1 VRNLRLVGFFLAL
14 GVVAACWALT
24 CAAWRFDEV
33 AKGVLPLEPR
43 DFPSLTLLTL
53 GTGGAYENPARRG
66 PATAVAL
73 GSRVVL
79 IDAGRGVAESL
90 RAAKLPVP
98 QADTLLLTH
107 LLPENTV
114 GLDDL
119 LLTGWREGRT
129 TPLRVIGPPG
139 TRALVEGLAAAHAGA
154 IAALGAALD
163 LPASGASATA
173 LEIDDGWSE
182 TLGALSVRAAALP
195 GGPLGA
201 RAYRFEASGRSIVV
215 SGTGWAPDA
224 LAGFARGASVLVHE
238 GAFVPGPE
246 VAHELGI
253 DAEAEG
259 LLRREAALHTAL
271 ADVGAL
277 AARAGVGTLVLV
289 RLRPPPVFDLQVTS
303 LVDDSDDGRIVIA
316 NDGGEITP

>member
-1 VRNLRLVGFFLAL
+1 MRNVRLVGFVLGL

-33 AKGVLPLEPR
+33 AKGVVPLEPR

-73 GSRVVL
+73 GRRVVL
-79 IDAGRGVAESL
+79 VDAGRGVAESL
-90 RAAKLPVP
+90 RAAKLPVAQP
-98 QADTLLLTH
+98 DLLLLTH

-119 LLTGWREGRT
+119 LLTGWLGGRT

-139 TRALVEGLAAAHAGA
+139 TRALVEGLAAGHAGA
-154 IAALGAALD
+154 IAALGSALD
-163 LPASGASATA
+163 LPLAGASATA
-173 LEIDDGWSE
+173 LEIEDAWSE
-182 TLGALSVRAAALP
+182 SEGALSVRAAALP
-195 GGPLGA
+195 GGPLDA

-238 GAFVPGPE
+238 AAFVPGPE
-246 VAHELGI
+246 VVRELGI
-253 DAEAEG
+253 DAHAER
-259 LLRREAALHTAL
+259 LRREAALHTAL

-289 RLRPPPVFDLQVTS
+289 RLRPPPVFDLQITS
-303 LVDDSDDGRIVIA
+303 LVDDGFGGRIVIA
-316 NDGGEITP
+316 NDGEEITP

>member
-1 VRNLRLVGFFLAL
+1 VRNLRLVGFVLAL

-73 GSRVVL
+73 GRRIVL
-79 IDAGRGVAESL
+79 VDAGRGVAESL
-90 RAAKLPVP
+90 RAAKIPVAQP
-98 QADTLLLTH
+98 DTLLLTH

-119 LLTGWREGRT
+119 LLTGWLEGRAT
-129 TPLRVIGPPG
+129 ALRVIGPPG
-139 TRALVEGLAAAHAGA
+139 TRALVDGLAAAHAGA
-154 IAALGAALD
+154 IAALGAALG
-163 LPASGASATA
+163 LPPAGASATA
-173 LEIDDGWSE
+173 LEIENGWSE
-182 TLGALSVRAAALP
+182 ALGALSVRAAALP
-195 GGPLGA
+195 GGPLAA
-201 RAYRFEASGRSIVV
+201 RAYRFEAEGRSIVV

-224 LAGFARGASVLVHE
+224 LAGFARGASLLVHE
-238 GAFVPGPE
+238 AAFVPGPE
-246 VAHELGI
+246 VARELGI
-253 DAEAEG
+253 DAQAER
-259 LLRREAALHTAL
+259 LRREGALHTGL

-289 RLRPPPVFDLQVTS
+289 RLRPPPVYDLQITS
-303 LVDDSDDGRIVIA
+303 LVDDSFDGPILIA
-316 NDGGEITP
+316 GDGDEITP

>member
-1 VRNLRLVGFFLAL
+1 MSNFRLVGFLVAL

-24 CAAWRFDEV
+24 CAAWRFDQV
-33 AKGVLPLEPR
+33 AEGVLPLEPR
-43 DFPSLTLLTL
+43 DFPRMTLLTL
-53 GTGGAYENPARRG
+53 GTGGAYENPARGG
-66 PATAVAL
+66 PATAIAL
-73 GSRVVL
+73 GRRVLLV
-79 IDAGRGVAESL
+79 DAGRGVAESL
-90 RAAKLPVP
+90 RAAKLPVAQP
-98 QADTLLLTH
+98 DTLLLTH

-119 LLTGWREGRT
+119 LLTGWLGGRA

-154 IAALGAALD
+154 IAALGSALG
-163 LPASGASATA
+163 LPPAGASATA

-182 TLGALSVRAAALP
+182 TEATLSVRAAALP

-224 LAGFARGASVLVHE
+224 LAAFARGASLLVHE
-238 GAFVPGPE
+238 AAFVPGPE
-246 VAHELGI
+246 VARELGI
-253 DAEAEG
+253 DAQAER
-259 LLRREAALHTAL
+259 LRREGALHTAL
-271 ADVGAL
+271 AEVGAL

-289 RLRPPPVFDLQVTS
+289 RLRPPPVYDLQITS
-303 LVDDSDDGRIVIA
+303 LVDDSFDGRILIPG
-316 NDGGEITP
+316 DGDEITP

>member
-1 VRNLRLVGFFLAL
+1 MRNLRLVGFVLGL
-14 GVVAACWALT
+14 GVVAACGALT
-24 CAAWRFDEV
+24 CAAWRFDQV
-33 AKGVLPLEPR
+33 AEGVLPLEPR
-43 DFPSLTLLTL
+43 DFPRITLLTL
-53 GTGGAYENPARRG
+53 GTGGVYENPARRG

-73 GSRVVL
+73 GRRVVL
-79 IDAGRGVAESL
+79 VDAGRGVAESL
-90 RAAKLPVP
+90 RAAKLPVAQP
-98 QADTLLLTH
+98 DTLLLTH

-119 LLTGWREGRT
+119 LLTGWLEGRA

-154 IAALGAALD
+154 IAALGSALD
-163 LPASGASATA
+163 LPPAGASATA
-173 LEIDDGWSE
+173 LEIEDGWSE
-182 TLGALSVRAAALP
+182 TEAALSVRAAALP

-201 RAYRFEASGRSIVV
+201 RAYRFEAGGRSIVV

-224 LAGFARGASVLVHE
+224 LAGLARGASVLVHE
-238 GAFVPGPE
+238 AGFVPGPE
-246 VAHELGI
+246 VARELGI
-253 DAEAEG
+253 DAQAERF
-259 LLRREAALHTAL
+259 RREAALHTSL

-289 RLRPPPVFDLQVTS
+289 RLRPPPVFDLQITS
-303 LVDDSDDGRIVIA
+303 LVDDSFDGRILIA

>member
-1 VRNLRLVGFFLAL
+1 MKNFRLVGFVVAL
-14 GVVAACWALT
+14 GVVAFCWALT

-33 AKGVLPLEPR
+33 AEGVLPLEPR
-43 DFPSLTLLTL
+43 DFPRLTLLTL

-73 GSRVVL
+73 GGRVLLV
-79 IDAGRGVAESL
+79 DAGRGVAESL
-90 RAAKLPVP
+90 RAAKLPVAQP
-98 QADTLLLTH
+98 DTLLLTH

-119 LLTGWREGRT
+119 LLTGWLEGRA

-139 TRALVEGLAAAHAGA
+139 TRALVEHLAAAHADA
-154 IAALGAALD
+154 VAALGSALA
-163 LPASGASATA
+163 LPPAGASATA
-173 LEIDDGWSE
+173 LEIEDGWGE

-195 GGPLGA
+195 GGPLDA
-201 RAYRFEASGRSIVV
+201 RAYRFEAEGRSVVV
-215 SGTGWAPDA
+215 SGTGWGPEA

-238 GAFVPGPE
+238 AAFIPGPE

-253 DAEAEG
+253 EAQAERLQREG
-259 LLRREAALHTAL
+259 ALHTAL

-289 RLRPPPVFDLQVTS
+289 RLRPPPVYDLQITS
-303 LVDDSDDGRIVIA
+303 LVDDSFDGRIVIA
-316 NDGGEITP
+316 SDSQEITP